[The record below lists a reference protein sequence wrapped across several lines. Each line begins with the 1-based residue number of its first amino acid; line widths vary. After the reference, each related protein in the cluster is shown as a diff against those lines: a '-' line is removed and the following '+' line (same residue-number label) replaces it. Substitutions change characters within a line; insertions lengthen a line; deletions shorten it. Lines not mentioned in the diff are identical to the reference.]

1 MCNLG
6 KLFSVSVPHSLVS
19 KVAIIELRAE
29 AVVRFKVPRKGPR
42 SCVQRMLVINR
53 HLVNIKEF
61 LTVAFCKSMGYL
73 CLFIFLVLL
82 YVFILSFIV
91 SVKKWKSK
99 RQISRATCL
108 QENGRKYISLRM

>member
-1 MCNLG
+1 MHNLG
-6 KLFSVSVPHSLVS
+6 KLFSVSVPHSLIS

-42 SCVQRMLVINR
+42 SHAQRMLVINR

-82 YVFILSFIV
+82 YVFIHLLYLLE
-91 SVKKWKSK
+91 KWKSE